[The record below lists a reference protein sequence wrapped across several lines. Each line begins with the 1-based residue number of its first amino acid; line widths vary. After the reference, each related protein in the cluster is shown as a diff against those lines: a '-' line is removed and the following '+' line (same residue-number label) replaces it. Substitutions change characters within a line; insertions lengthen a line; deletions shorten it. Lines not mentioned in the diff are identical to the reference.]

1 MCELILLSPIRSQV
15 NVLKLLPFLEI
26 TSMNQNISNAT
37 GTLEYS
43 LDQPVLTLL
52 LFSDPVEMTNVN
64 KRKRVSL
71 SSICL

>member
-43 LDQPVLTLL
+43 LDQPVLTRL